1 MWSLDPLT
9 AGITAAVGI
18 GIILMAWYQ
27 LSHMV
32 KTSKAALL
40 EQLDRRWSTPPM
52 TGARHKAHQLIQEV
66 ETAHKEEPLE
76 QRKLSEAVDFTG
88 RLTKLREDLNTAD
101 DYLSLLEICSFF
113 ETVGFVAKKKYVN
126 LQDIYELYG
135 GSILLAHT
143 LFDAYLESQRHA
155 LRERGYMVEA
165 KKHYEYFSWLAKEV
179 SNLVTQAKTAEPS

>member
-9 AGITAAVGI
+9 AGITAAVGAGLI
-18 GIILMAWYQ
+18 FIAWSQ
-27 LSHMV
+27 LSALQ

-52 TGARHKAHQLIQEV
+52 TGARHKANQLIQEV

-76 QRKLSEAVDFTG
+76 QRKLSEAADFTG
-88 RLTKLREDLNTAD
+88 RLTKLREDVNTAD
-101 DYLSLLEICSFF
+101 DYLSLMEICSFF

-135 GSILLAHT
+135 GSILLAGT
-143 LFDAYLESQRHA
+143 LFDAYLESRRRA
-155 LRERGYMVEA
+155 LREQGYTVEA

-179 SNLVTQAKTAEPS
+179 RNLVTQAKTAEPN